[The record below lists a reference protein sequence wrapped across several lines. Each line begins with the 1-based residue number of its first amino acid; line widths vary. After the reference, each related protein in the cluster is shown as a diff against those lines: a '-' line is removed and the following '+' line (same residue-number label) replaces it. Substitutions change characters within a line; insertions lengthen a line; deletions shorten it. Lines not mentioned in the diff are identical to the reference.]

1 MSDVKIYK
9 RKDSPYWWIWYYLPD
24 GTIERKSTKI
34 KNKGHAKT
42 IAKQKEEELV
52 KNRGIKGASVTLRD
66 LIQEVIDDYFI
77 NKKKSLNK
85 VEQRKKSMFEFFGE
99 DKKVNEIGIQEIGE
113 YIKHRIEKDMQ
124 ASTINREL
132 SILNRGFTLLLEKK
146 RIADKPKIK
155 KLKENNIRTDF
166 LEHWEY
172 LKLLEN
178 ASPHIVPIIRL
189 AYKTG
194 WRTEEL
200 TELTW
205 EMVDIDNGIITLPP
219 GDYTKN
225 EEGRVYYLDNELI
238 EMFRTMWSDRRVLKK
253 KIPYVFLN
261 KWKTGK
267 MKSFKEAWKESCKR
281 AGFERKHFHGFRRT
295 AVRNMVRAGIPERV
309 AMTISGHKTRSV
321 FERYNITSLRDLQ
334 IASNK
339 MEEYL
344 KGESETKP
352 EQVSKEVLRG
362 WEKFLIPVEHEELD
376 AEERGRPLKEI
387 LDEIAHEAQ
396 KREDRRPFKEIIAE
410 IVEEY
415 KKQREHG
422 KID

>member
-9 RKDSPYWWIWYYLPD
+9 RKDSPYWWMWYYMPD
-24 GTIERKSTKI
+24 GSIERKSTKT
-34 KNKGHAKT
+34 KNKSNART
-42 IAKQKEEELV
+42 IAKQKEKELV
-52 KNRGIKGASVTLRD
+52 RNSGIKGAYVTLRD
-66 LIQEVIDDYFI
+66 LVQEVIDDYSF
-77 NKKKSLNK
+77 NKKKSLDK
-85 VEQRKKSMFEFFGE
+85 VKQRKKNLFEFFGE
-99 DKKVNEIGIQEIGE
+99 DKKVNEIESHDINEYVKYRMEQAIQS
-113 YIKHRIEKDMQ
+113 
-124 ASTINREL
+124 STINREL
-132 SILNRGFTLLLEKK
+132 RLLNRGFTLLLDQK
-146 RIADKPKIK
+146 RITDKPKIK

-172 LKLLEN
+172 IKLLEN
-178 ASPHIVPIIRL
+178 ASPHIVPIIKL

-194 WRTEEL
+194 WRTEEIIDM
-200 TELTW
+200 TW
-205 EMVDIDNGIITLPP
+205 DMIDIDNGIITLPP

-238 EMFRTMWSDRRVLKK
+238 EIFRTMWSERRVLRK
-253 KIPYVFLN
+253 KISYVFLN
-261 KWKTGK
+261 KRKTGK
-267 MKSFKEAWKESCKR
+267 MKSFKGAWKESCKR
-281 AGFERKHFHGFRRT
+281 AGLERKHFHGFRRT

-376 AEERGRPLKEI
+376 AEERGRLLKEI
-387 LDEIAHEAQ
+387 LNEIGHEAQ

-415 KKQREHG
+415 EKQREHG